1 MEKQSD
7 GKDIYKHLGEVISA
21 EVVTAFTLYSSH
33 LYIEDDATEIYTEK
47 VFHKKT
53 SMVNLHA
60 RFRKSFTRKNCLNP
74 WKAIVNL
81 TGKLYNDMLIMIVIS
96 KKTKSKS
103 LGRSRSHG
111 NF

>member
-1 MEKQSD
+1 MKQQRP
-7 GKDIYKHLGEVISA
+7 
-21 EVVTAFTLYSSH
+21 FTLYSSH
-33 LYIEDDATEIYTEK
+33 LYIEDGAAEFYTEQ
-47 VFHKKT
+47 VFHKQT
-53 SMVNLHA
+53 SMVNLHT
-60 RFRKSFTRKNCLNP
+60 RFRNSFTRKNCLNP

-103 LGRSRSHG
+103 LGRSHSYG